1 MGGNTTSVA
10 GNAISDLCVRYAG
23 LLNIDV
29 YENEKKSLPNELHPA
44 FDINKKHWDV
54 IWEDRRPDGFLARIY
69 APKEAAESAPTE
81 TCPPVLIFRGSDS
94 DPEDFAELAG
104 GLRIDWNITGETGLG
119 SINYSGTVDRS
130 ASAAPNLNGLTMAE
144 IRSRGLFEETLFVRS
159 PGRTTQRVG
168 GWDWSSTMLT
178 LTWAVDASLFYGH
191 NGDWSVNFAQG
202 LGKEIPP
209 QYENAIA
216 AGRFAADLAMSDYGG
231 RLIITGHS
239 LGGGLASAAG
249 IAARIKHANLT
260 IKSTTY
266 NAAGLHANTARL
278 AGGTLATGAAV
289 PTRAVHV
296 KDEILNSMQ
305 AQSRLVPLLA
315 DLLNWGAKTMPP
327 AIANPSPS
335 PGVSPGP
342 LAISGVEAAPK
353 WQALPILFTL
363 NNQTVGPPLGPLGHI
378 LGIASTS
385 RTVHAFLDETV
396 EYLFDR
402 LSEGEFLEY
411 GELTS
416 LGTRVF

>member
-1 MGGNTTSVA
+1 M
-10 GNAISDLCVRYAG
+10 
-23 LLNIDV
+23 
-29 YENEKKSLPNELHPA
+29 
-44 FDINKKHWDV
+44 
-54 IWEDRRPDGFLARIY
+54 
-69 APKEAAESAPTE
+69 
-81 TCPPVLIFRGSDS
+81 
-94 DPEDFAELAG
+94 
-104 GLRIDWNITGETGLG
+104 
-119 SINYSGTVDRS
+119 
-130 ASAAPNLNGLTMAE
+130 
-144 IRSRGLFEETLFVRS
+144 
-159 PGRTTQRVG
+159 
-168 GWDWSSTMLT
+168 
-178 LTWAVDASLFYGH
+178 
-191 NGDWSVNFAQG
+191 
-202 LGKEIPP
+202 
-209 QYENAIA
+209 
-216 AGRFAADLAMSDYGG
+216 
-231 RLIITGHS
+231 
-239 LGGGLASAAG
+239 
-249 IAARIKHANLT
+249 
-260 IKSTTY
+260 
-266 NAAGLHANTARL
+266 
-278 AGGTLATGAAV
+278 
-289 PTRAVHV
+289 

-416 LGTRVF
+416 LGTRVFQNRAAFAEALPGVLNAALHGAPVPTVNIGNTDYINNTVEPFLNGILADMVTLLKIMLFSGEYHTFIPCAFTFLLDPP